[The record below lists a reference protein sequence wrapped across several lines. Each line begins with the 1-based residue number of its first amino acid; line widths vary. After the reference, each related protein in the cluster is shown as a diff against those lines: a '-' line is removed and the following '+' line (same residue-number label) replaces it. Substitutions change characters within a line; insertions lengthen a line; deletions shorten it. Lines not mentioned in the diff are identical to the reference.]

1 MRTLLLAVAI
11 ALLTAPSYA
20 QGMSSG
26 RSKKEQPAEEKKTK
40 PDDKGYN
47 SAIGRMPDKK
57 YDPWQ
62 SLRGS
67 EPVNSGK
74 KSN

>member
-11 ALLTAPSYA
+11 VLLTAPSYG
-20 QGMSSG
+20 QGMG
-26 RSKKEQPAEEKKTK
+26 KHSKQERPAEEKKTK

-47 SAIGRMPDKK
+47 SAIGRMPNKR

-62 SLRGS
+62 SIRGN

>member
-11 ALLTAPSYA
+11 VLLTAPSYS
-20 QGMSSG
+20 QGMLGG
-26 RSKKEQPAEEKKTK
+26 RSKQEPPAGEKKTK
-40 PDDKGYN
+40 PDEKGYN

-62 SLRGS
+62 SLRGN